1 MAVYPSAWSTRGG
14 RPKALHPWATLWY
27 ACSKMTDAV
36 GDGKMPMVLG
46 VDDRMARPREFDEA
60 AVLDAAMQCF
70 WAHGYES
77 TSVKD
82 LIERTGLTAAS
93 LYNAYGDKRAMF
105 RTALDHYIE
114 KSIGARLQR
123 SESLPPRDAL
133 RAFFDDILRRS
144 LRDRQR
150 KGCMIVNSALEMAPH
165 DKELRETIVE
175 TLGRLEAFFLNC
187 VERGQA
193 DGTITSAVP
202 AVGLAQHL
210 LGVLMG
216 VRVLARVRPERSLLE
231 GVINTAL
238 VFLDCP

>member
-1 MAVYPSAWSTRGG
+1 MCRSRS
-14 RPKALHPWATLWY
+14 KAPDTKPWVALWY
-27 ACSKMTDAV
+27 VHSKMTDAV
-36 GDGKMPMVLG
+36 DDGKIPAARE

-60 AVLDAAMQCF
+60 TVLDAAMQCF
-70 WAHGYES
+70 WAHGYEA

-123 SESLPPRDAL
+123 SESLPPRDAI
-133 RAFFDDILRRS
+133 RAFFEDILRRS
-144 LRDRQR
+144 LRDRER
-150 KGCMIVNSALEMAPH
+150 KGCMIVNCALEMAPH
-165 DKELRETIVE
+165 DKEFRETIVE

-216 VRVLARVRPERSLLE
+216 VRVLARVRPERPLLE

-238 VFLDCP
+238 AFLDGP

>member
-1 MAVYPSAWSTRGG
+1 MAARE
-14 RPKALHPWATLWY
+14 
-27 ACSKMTDAV
+27 
-36 GDGKMPMVLG
+36 

-60 AVLDAAMQCF
+60 TVLDAAMQCF
-70 WAHGYES
+70 WANGYEA

-123 SESLPPRDAL
+123 SESLPPRNAL
-133 RAFFDDILRRS
+133 RAFFDDILHRS
-144 LRDRQR
+144 LSDRQR

-165 DKELRETIVE
+165 DKEFRETIVE

-202 AVGLAQHL
+202 AAGLAQHL
-210 LGVLMG
+210 LGMLMG

-238 VFLDCP
+238 AFLDGPEKG

>member
-1 MAVYPSAWSTRGG
+1 MN
-14 RPKALHPWATLWY
+14 
-27 ACSKMTDAV
+27 DAV
-36 GDGKMPMVLG
+36 DDGKVPAARE

-60 AVLDAAMQCF
+60 TVLDAAMQCF
-70 WAHGYES
+70 WAHGYEA

-123 SESLPPRDAL
+123 SESLPPRDAV
-133 RAFFDDILRRS
+133 RAFFEDILRRS
-144 LRDRQR
+144 LSDRER
-150 KGCMIVNSALEMAPH
+150 KGCMIVNCALEMAPH
-165 DKELRETIVE
+165 DKEFRETIVE

-216 VRVLARVRPERSLLE
+216 VHVLARVRPERPLLE

-238 VFLDCP
+238 ALLDGP